1 MGGGIFFIGEK
12 PIKSTPADKLQWTL
26 RAVQFLELPTV
37 CHFNV
42 LQVKKERKEKQQQ
55 QQQWL
60 QYAGMG
66 KIQTVL

>member
-1 MGGGIFFIGEK
+1 
-12 PIKSTPADKLQWTL
+12 
-26 RAVQFLELPTV
+26 
-37 CHFNV
+37 V